1 MKKVLRYLLMT
12 VLALCFTVP
21 CLSAAEAATV
31 ALLPLINHV
40 EGDELANK
48 VYYNNAIKAL
58 KSQPGFVVI
67 ENNKLNQAIDDSKY
81 AETGME
87 QAVLAKIAKEG
98 DVDIVFVMQLD
109 KLAKKP
115 MHRVGER
122 MVKLDLLGKAAAY
135 NRLNGVYYTHVVR
148 GDKEIDETLT
158 SRWDWTHEEFGRAVR
173 VEINRALRAK

>member
-58 KSQPGFVVI
+58 KSQSGFVVI

-135 NRLNGVYYTHVVR
+135 NRLNGVYYTHTVR